1 MFDPFVDVAKSYG
14 LLGVAIAAFILVAVY
29 LARRSG
35 LVVTGDQA
43 RIANLVL
50 GAILA
55 GLSGD
60 PAADTALTAVLS
72 SLLAALMYE
81 LLKWLGGQIPAFRM
95 ARG

>member
-1 MFDPFVDVAKSYG
+1 MFDPFVEALRQFGAAGIS
-14 LLGVAIAAFILVAVY
+14 IACFILAAVFF
-29 LARRSG
+29 ARKAG
-35 LVVTGDQA
+35 LIVTGGQA

-72 SLLAALMYE
+72 SLLAALMFE
-81 LLKWLGGQIPAFRM
+81 LFKTLAEKLKPVLQA
-95 ARG
+95 

>member
-1 MFDPFVDVAKSYG
+1 MFDPFVEALSEFG
-14 LLGVAIAAFILVAVY
+14 LPGIGIACFILAAIFF
-29 LARRSG
+29 ARKGG
-35 LVVTGDQA
+35 LIVTGGQA
-43 RIANLVL
+43 RLANLLL

-81 LLKWLGGQIPAFRM
+81 LLKYLAGLVKPAL
-95 ARG
+95 AG